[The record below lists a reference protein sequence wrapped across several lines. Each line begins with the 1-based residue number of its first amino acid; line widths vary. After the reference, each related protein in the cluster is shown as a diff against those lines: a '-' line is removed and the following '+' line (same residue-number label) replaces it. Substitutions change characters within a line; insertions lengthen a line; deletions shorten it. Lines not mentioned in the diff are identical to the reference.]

1 MAAGLAS
8 ARLFAVPGQ
17 WLPSIAVPRRVERYG
32 SRATVSFES
41 LHIRIPLKFC
51 QNSAKL
57 SQFFRNSENFRTSQ
71 HFLECSAKFRKKK
84 SSKSVQN
91 SMKIVEK
98 SGFLQKSE
106 QKCEKSL
113 TNFCEDF
120 EFGAVRRCALLG
132 LPAPPYAAVPFR
144 FADWRA
150 AVGLGCSLLPLSV
163 RPASG
168 RSPSSYPR
176 HWPAPC

>member
-1 MAAGLAS
+1 MRVALIAS
-8 ARLFAVPGQ
+8 AAAFLPCWRPGTFSTAPSAEM
-17 WLPSIAVPRRVERYG
+17 LPSSWAPSRVERYG

-71 HFLECSAKFRKKK
+71 HFLECSAKFRKK

-98 SGFLQKSE
+98 SGFLQKFE

-113 TNFCEDF
+113 TNFCEYF
-120 EFGAVRRCALLG
+120 EFAAVRRCAKSCR
-132 LPAPPYAAVPFR
+132 FR
-144 FADWRA
+144 KMLKNEYLVAKIGFDTEENE
-150 AVGLGCSLLPLSV
+150 
-163 RPASG
+163 
-168 RSPSSYPR
+168 PSKV
-176 HWPAPC
+176 